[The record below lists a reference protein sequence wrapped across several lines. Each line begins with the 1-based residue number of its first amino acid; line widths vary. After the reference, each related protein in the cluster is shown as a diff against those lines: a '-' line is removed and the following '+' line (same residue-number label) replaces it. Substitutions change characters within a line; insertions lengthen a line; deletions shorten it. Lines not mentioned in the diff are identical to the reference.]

1 MSHQWELWE
10 NFWIHD
16 KTTVKNTGCVEI
28 EKRLMKVKM
37 CVFCILLFFFHQTK
51 PGVLRTTPRS
61 DGAQRWR
68 PVQHWCST
76 VPCAFNQLAEMESDE
91 SHVRERLASS
101 SPLSPEE
108 LAKLV
113 GTVAWAALT
122 FLGLWLTHYLLFV
135 VKFSW
140 NRFLFG
146 LSAGLSLAHTGPFFK
161 RQKESLHQNILLPSV
176 EQL

>member
-1 MSHQWELWE
+1 MCRNREKTHESE
-10 NFWIHD
+10 N
-16 KTTVKNTGCVEI
+16 VC
-28 EKRLMKVKM
+28 
-37 CVFCILLFFFHQTK
+37 LLYIAFFFFHQTK

-122 FLGLWLTHYLLFV
+122 FLGL
-135 VKFSW
+135 
-140 NRFLFG
+140 
-146 LSAGLSLAHTGPFFK
+146 
-161 RQKESLHQNILLPSV
+161 
-176 EQL
+176 